1 MPSPAQALPTPPTPS
16 FYTFK
21 ENRAR
26 VALKPG
32 FCQHRPTV
40 VAFSPHRYCVI
51 AYIMSQPP
59 AHYVVLV
66 LLVQLVLSSVSAS
79 LPLSS
84 RLCLGQCCYDSANQP
99 ESSHWFVIITPLE
112 GFGGGSSGCRSAAG
126 STRRMEGKAGNGS
139 VCVFFTDSLT
149 REQKACFTHLNPHLN
164 SS

>member
-1 MPSPAQALPTPPTPS
+1 MPSPAQALS
-16 FYTFK
+16 LYTFK
-21 ENRAR
+21 ENSAR
-26 VALKPG
+26 VALEPG
-32 FCQHRPTV
+32 FYQHRLTV

-51 AYIMSQPP
+51 TYIMSQPP

-66 LLVQLVLSSVSAS
+66 LLVQLVLSSVSVS

-84 RLCLGQCCYDSANQP
+84 RLCLGQRCYDSTNQP

-112 GFGGGSSGCRSAAG
+112 GFGGGSSGCRSAARN
-126 STRRMEGKAGNGS
+126 TQRMEGKTGKGS
-139 VCVFFTDSLT
+139 VCVCIFFTDSLT